1 MSTPSRADLG
11 TRVRR
16 LCAPLSEP
24 QLRIVFAAVDVLTCT
39 ENRRAAGAQ
48 GRQGGNGAAR
58 ARLGRRARAA
68 RGRGGGGAK
77 VGRGARPP
85 ASCPCMAPLA
95 QKGAP
100 QAPQPR
106 RQVHPAPRASLAAA
120 ANAQGRVPRGAGDA
134 CDTAEPQHSSRATAA
149 GGGAPAAAR
158 NRGGRRRCVL
168 RSLPRTPEGRC
179 APALQTPQPVRALR
193 CRRADVSHVPW
204 SGSGYDVC
212 VRLEG
217 RASPPT
223 RVPKRDVLPTV

>member
-1 MSTPSRADLG
+1 MSSSNRLVPSSN
-11 TRVRR
+11 R
-16 LCAPLSEP
+16 LVPSSKEL
-24 QLRIVFAAVDVLTCT
+24 QTF
-39 ENRRAAGAQ
+39 NGGAE
-48 GRQGGNGAAR
+48 
-58 ARLGRRARAA
+58 
-68 RGRGGGGAK
+68 GGGG
-77 VGRGARPP
+77 GPRPP
-85 ASCPCMAPLA
+85 AAHARVAEGAEEGASEAP
-95 QKGAP
+95 K
-100 QAPQPR
+100 PR
-106 RQVHPAPRASLAAA
+106 RQTHSASCSCLASAT
-120 ANAQGRVPRGAGDA
+120 NAQGRVARGASDA
-134 CDTAEPQHSSRATAA
+134 SDTPGPQHLSRATAA

-193 CRRADVSHVPW
+193 CRRADVSHVSW